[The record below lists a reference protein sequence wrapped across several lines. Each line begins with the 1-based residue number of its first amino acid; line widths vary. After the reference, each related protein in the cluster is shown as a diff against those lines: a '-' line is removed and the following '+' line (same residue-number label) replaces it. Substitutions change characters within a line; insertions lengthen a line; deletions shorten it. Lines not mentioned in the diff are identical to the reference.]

1 MCPGGCGV
9 LSVLLHYYSA
19 QLFLHMSYLALS
31 MIFFPDTALAQ
42 DTYPLRL
49 VGGNSSSEGRVEVL
63 VNGQWGT
70 ICDDYW
76 STLDAQVHVLS
87 YPRLYVFTC
96 RGFQCRQRLDTA
108 NRCAVL
114 RFT

>member
-1 MCPGGCGV
+1 
-9 LSVLLHYYSA
+9 
-19 QLFLHMSYLALS
+19 
-31 MIFFPDTALAQ
+31 MIFFPDTALAR

-63 VNGQWGT
+63 VNDQWGT

-87 YPRLYVFTC
+87 CPRMHLRVC
-96 RGFQCRQRLDTA
+96 VRACVCVCMCVRV
-108 NRCAVL
+108 CMCVCVCVL
-114 RFT
+114 VRDCIHVWV